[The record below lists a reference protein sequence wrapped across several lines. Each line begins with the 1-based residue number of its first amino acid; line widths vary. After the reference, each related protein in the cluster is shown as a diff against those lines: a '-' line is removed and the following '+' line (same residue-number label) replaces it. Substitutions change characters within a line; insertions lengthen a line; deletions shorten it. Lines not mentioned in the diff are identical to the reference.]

1 MTWDLRPAR
10 VECKCGRAHH
20 AAVALSLVAERMS
33 LVHSALWGLGWLRLA
48 GTWTCP
54 ACVTRIGNER
64 ALVAAVLE
72 RAAAVKI
79 VRTGGA

>member
-20 AAVALSLVAERMS
+20 AAIALSLCAERHA
-33 LVHSALWGLGWLRLA
+33 LVNSSLWGLGWLRLA

-54 ACVTRIGNER
+54 VCVARIANEK
-64 ALVAAVLE
+64 ALVAAIME
-72 RAAAVKI
+72 RKAAVRI
-79 VRTGGA
+79 IQEVRP

>member
-20 AAVALSLVAERMS
+20 AAVALSLVSERMA
-33 LVHSALWGLGWLRLA
+33 LVNVALWALGWLRLA

-54 ACVTRIGNER
+54 GCVARVANER
-64 ALVAAVLE
+64 ALVAAQS
-72 RAAAVKI
+72 AALRI
-79 VRTGGA
+79 VRVERT